1 TGDRE
6 EVFLIFH
13 DPKAEYATLKKSAI
27 VISQFTSD
35 VVALMSPARARAT
48 VTGTVENAVSGA
60 GLDAVTVTG
69 YLPGSWEYEDGGGLK
84 NVNWRDAERAFRVS
98 TGDGGGYTASFT
110 FPKKLPADA
119 GPDADERIR
128 LRLLFSRTGFETETD
143 GDDDLSA
150 PDTPADLNG
159 DGDDDVYY
167 ESPLIIAG
175 VDTAMN
181 TISLKPTEFTVTV
194 EGRVWRDDEDDE
206 GTGSGDGELQKGDS
220 GDTPTNGE
228 EVVLT
233 VTDPASGNT
242 RTHRTTTERSFD
254 LTHPITDTM
263 DMICGG
269 HMTVRL
275 EFIEA
280 TPENREKFKQS
291 LEESRRLHKT
301 AFLFGAGHVSRQL
314 AKLTQMVEF
323 RTVVLD
329 DRSEFANRDRFPGVD
344 QVHVLDR
351 FENTFSGL
359 STDSNSFIVIL
370 TRGHSHDRTVLAQAL
385 RTQAGYIGMIGSH
398 RKRDTIY
405 RSLRDEGFTTAD
417 LDRVHCPI
425 GLDIGG
431 ETPEEIA
438 VSIVAE
444 MIEVRSGLK

>member
-1 TGDRE
+1 MTQLEDHICRLLEKGEDL
-6 EVFLIFH
+6 VL
-13 DPKAEYATLKKSAI
+13 
-27 VISQFTSD
+27 
-35 VVALMSPARARAT
+35 AT
-48 VTGTVENAVSGA
+48 VLSHKGSTPRTAGTRMVIRPDGA
-60 GLDAVTVTG
+60 ILGTI
-69 YLPGSWEYEDGGGLK
+69 GGGI
-84 NVNWRDAERAFRVS
+84 VEARVME
-98 TGDGGGYTASFT
+98 TA
-110 FPKKLPADA
+110 P
-119 GPDADERIR
+119 EI
-128 LRLLFSRTGFETETD
+128 FET
-143 GDDDLSA
+143 
-150 PDTPADLNG
+150 
-159 DGDDDVYY
+159 
-167 ESPLIIAG
+167 
-175 VDTAMN
+175 
-181 TISLKPTEFTVTV
+181 
-194 EGRVWRDDEDDE
+194 
-206 GTGSGDGELQKGDS
+206 
-220 GDTPTNGE
+220 
-228 EVVLT
+228 
-233 VTDPASGNT
+233 
-242 RTHRTTTERSFD
+242 RTTTERSFD

-301 AFLFGAGHVSRQL
+301 AFLFGAGHVSQQL

-329 DRSEFANRDRFPGVD
+329 DRAEFANQDRFPGAD
-344 QVHVLDR
+344 KVHVLDR
-351 FENTFSGL
+351 FENAFSGL
-359 STDSNSFIVIL
+359 SPDSNSFIVIL

-405 RSLRDEGFTTAD
+405 QSLRDEGFTKAD

>member
-1 TGDRE
+1 MTQLEDRICRLLE
-6 EVFLIFH
+6 NGEDLVLASVLSQKGSTPRTAGTRMVIRRNGTILGTIGGGIVEARVMEAAPEVF
-13 DPKAEYATLKKSAI
+13 
-27 VISQFTSD
+27 
-35 VVALMSPARARAT
+35 
-48 VTGTVENAVSGA
+48 
-60 GLDAVTVTG
+60 
-69 YLPGSWEYEDGGGLK
+69 
-84 NVNWRDAERAFRVS
+84 
-98 TGDGGGYTASFT
+98 
-110 FPKKLPADA
+110 
-119 GPDADERIR
+119 
-128 LRLLFSRTGFETETD
+128 ET
-143 GDDDLSA
+143 
-150 PDTPADLNG
+150 
-159 DGDDDVYY
+159 
-167 ESPLIIAG
+167 
-175 VDTAMN
+175 
-181 TISLKPTEFTVTV
+181 
-194 EGRVWRDDEDDE
+194 
-206 GTGSGDGELQKGDS
+206 
-220 GDTPTNGE
+220 
-228 EVVLT
+228 
-233 VTDPASGNT
+233 
-242 RTHRTTTERSFD
+242 RTTTERSFD

-269 HMTVRL
+269 QMTVRL

-314 AKLTQMVEF
+314 AKLTQMVGF